1 MDPSLLL
8 AAAYGFRRFTPNSL
22 FEIENRIAENKAKQ
36 AQAKQDNS
44 SQQVKEEQC
53 SPQLDLKA
61 CNKLPTI
68 YGKPSPE
75 LVGVPLEDLD
85 PYYSDHKT
93 FMVLNSKNII
103 FRFSATPALCI
114 LGPFNPIRRAAIKI
128 LVHSLFILFIICV
141 VVLNCVLMAQFPSSE
156 QSKVTEYIFTGIY
169 TAEISIKILARG
181 FVWNE
186 FTFLRDP
193 CDCLDFIVIIMT
205 YISLIGPLQN
215 VSALRTFRVLR
226 TFKAISV
233 LPDSHTQ
240 HYFSRSES
248 HCLQLFTGHLQRKCV
263 LNNITYNESLC
274 KEAKVYDPNS
284 PGDVCARMKN
294 SNDILLCNPNSEL
307 KCPENYSCEAHKP
320 NPDFGYTSFDNFGWA
335 FLSMFRLMTQDS
347 WERLYRQ
354 VIRTTGKTSMIFFV
368 VVIFLCSFY
377 LFNLILAVV
386 TMAYEEQNQA
396 TQAEIQAKEK
406 LFQEAEELLKKEQ
419 MKSARKTDTATT
431 NSFKGRTTEPE
442 GFGDDER
449 IFHSQPAHCQK
460 KLKKILTSYDVS
472 LDAVNDAYQRQRLM
486 SAASII
492 TDNMTLKRSIWKCPP
507 SWNRFAQKYLIWQC
521 CPLWIRIKESVK
533 LIGMD
538 PLTDLFFTLCIVV
551 NTVVLALEHP
561 TMNQKYKDLI
571 NIINHVFTG
580 IFTAEMIL
588 KMIALDPY
596 YYFQEHW
603 NIFDSLIVVLGLMS
617 IPKEINLSFLK
628 LLRIFKLAKSW
639 PALNKLMKIILKS
652 FGALS
657 NLTLVL
663 IITVFIFA
671 VVGKQVLGSYYENST
686 RISTDGKLRWHMKDL
701 SHSLLIV
708 FRILCGEWIETMWE
722 CMEVAGKARCLP
734 VFLTVLVIGNLVVLN
749 LFIALLLSS
758 FSSNTQTTPEGTEM
772 KLQLAFDRIY
782 SGLQFMKRIISDQIG
797 KILRQELTLQA
808 CQKAKMKATA
818 PAMKMYEDFVMD
830 TKTSVCVPIAEED
843 LYSMEYDDSC
853 SMYSTEMEYGKWERH
868 LRHRE
873 QSKSS
878 GTLSQ
883 LSRTSASESMISM
896 DTLQKENQ
904 QKNLDAMS
912 CSEASTVDMYT
923 FVGNYQLAEKPS
935 TPEDCFTEG
944 CVRYFPFCSVDITKY
959 PGDTWWRFRKT
970 CFRIVEHNWFENFII
985 FMIVLSSGSLAF
997 EDIYLENRKN
1007 IQNLLNFAD
1016 IMFTYIFFLEM
1027 ILKWVAYGFQKYF
1040 TSAWCWLDFVIVWIS
1055 FISFGPKSTSILEY
1069 LCAQQSSL
1077 KSIRTLRALRP
1088 LRALSRFEGIKVA
1101 VHALLGA
1108 IPSILNVMLVCVVF
1122 WLLFNLI
1129 GVNEFGGKFWKCTNI
1144 SPNMNITNKNDCVNF
1159 NVTGSLKW
1167 ENTYVNFDH
1176 VGMGYLALLQVATFK
1191 GWMDIMYAA
1200 VDSHGGLFWQ
1210 QAENLE
1216 ERKFP
1221 FHLKPP

>member
-1 MDPSLLL
+1 MD
-8 AAAYGFRRFTPNSL
+8 GR
-22 FEIENRIAENKAKQ
+22 
-36 AQAKQDNS
+36 
-44 SQQVKEEQC
+44 
-53 SPQLDLKA
+53 
-61 CNKLPTI
+61 
-68 YGKPSPE
+68 
-75 LVGVPLEDLD
+75 
-85 PYYSDHKT
+85 
-93 FMVLNSKNII
+93 
-103 FRFSATPALCI
+103 
-114 LGPFNPIRRAAIKI
+114 
-128 LVHSLFILFIICV
+128 
-141 VVLNCVLMAQFPSSE
+141 
-156 QSKVTEYIFTGIY
+156 
-169 TAEISIKILARG
+169 
-181 FVWNE
+181 
-186 FTFLRDP
+186 
-193 CDCLDFIVIIMT
+193 
-205 YISLIGPLQN
+205 
-215 VSALRTFRVLR
+215 
-226 TFKAISV
+226 
-233 LPDSHTQ
+233 
-240 HYFSRSES
+240 
-248 HCLQLFTGHLQRKCV
+248 
-263 LNNITYNESLC
+263 
-274 KEAKVYDPNS
+274 
-284 PGDVCARMKN
+284 
-294 SNDILLCNPNSEL
+294 NSE
-307 KCPENYSCEAHKP
+307 EA
-320 NPDFGYTSFDNFGWA
+320 
-335 FLSMFRLMTQDS
+335 R
-347 WERLYRQ
+347 
-354 VIRTTGKTSMIFFV
+354 V
-368 VVIFLCSFY
+368 
-377 LFNLILAVV
+377 
-386 TMAYEEQNQA
+386 
-396 TQAEIQAKEK
+396 
-406 LFQEAEELLKKEQ
+406 
-419 MKSARKTDTATT
+419 
-431 NSFKGRTTEPE
+431 
-442 GFGDDER
+442 
-449 IFHSQPAHCQK
+449 
-460 KLKKILTSYDVS
+460 
-472 LDAVNDAYQRQRLM
+472 
-486 SAASII
+486 
-492 TDNMTLKRSIWKCPP
+492 
-507 SWNRFAQKYLIWQC
+507 
-521 CPLWIRIKESVK
+521 
-533 LIGMD
+533 
-538 PLTDLFFTLCIVV
+538 
-551 NTVVLALEHP
+551 
-561 TMNQKYKDLI
+561 
-571 NIINHVFTG
+571 
-580 IFTAEMIL
+580 
-588 KMIALDPY
+588 
-596 YYFQEHW
+596 
-603 NIFDSLIVVLGLMS
+603 
-617 IPKEINLSFLK
+617 
-628 LLRIFKLAKSW
+628 
-639 PALNKLMKIILKS
+639 
-652 FGALS
+652 
-657 NLTLVL
+657 
-663 IITVFIFA
+663 
-671 VVGKQVLGSYYENST
+671 
-686 RISTDGKLRWHMKDL
+686 WH
-701 SHSLLIV
+701 
-708 FRILCGEWIETMWE
+708 
-722 CMEVAGKARCLP
+722 
-734 VFLTVLVIGNLVVLN
+734 
-749 LFIALLLSS
+749 
-758 FSSNTQTTPEGTEM
+758 
-772 KLQLAFDRIY
+772 
-782 SGLQFMKRIISDQIG
+782 
-797 KILRQELTLQA
+797 
-808 CQKAKMKATA
+808 
-818 PAMKMYEDFVMD
+818 AMQ
-830 TKTSVCVPIAEED
+830 
-843 LYSMEYDDSC
+843 
-853 SMYSTEMEYGKWERH
+853 ERH